1 MPIPTPVLLMV
12 RALDLGGSERQLA
25 EMAMSLDRSQFD
37 VRVGCFHAAGLRGAE
52 LRAAG
57 VPIVEFPVPSL
68 ASVKGALRIAAYIR
82 EQGIRLVHTFDTSAN
97 LYGVPAARMAGTAR
111 VISSQRADRA
121 LMPPLYRHGLRVT
134 DHLVDAIVVN
144 CEFVRRHM
152 LEEEK
157 APAGL
162 IHLCYN
168 GIDTSV
174 FHRVRGA
181 RPQVLRDASLVVGV
195 VCALRPEKGLE
206 TLLDAFAA
214 MRGLEPGVKLVLVGS
229 GPCLGN
235 LQHRARTLGIPP
247 DCLFEPA
254 SPRVADWLQA
264 IDIFVLPSLSEAL
277 SNSLMEAMACGCCAV
292 ASRVGG
298 NPELVAHGETGML
311 FQPRDTAG
319 LAQTLRLLIREGA
332 LRGKL
337 ALQAARAIRS
347 RFSREASAARMGEI
361 YAGLLG

>member
-1 MPIPTPVLLMV
+1 MPASTPVLLLV
-12 RALDLGGSERQLA
+12 RELNLGGSERQLA

-37 VRVGCFHAAGLRGAE
+37 VRVGCFHAVGLRYEE
-52 LRAAG
+52 LRTAG

-82 EQGIRLVHTFDTSAN
+82 EQGIRLVHTFDTPAN
-97 LYGVPAARMAGTAR
+97 LYGVPAARMAGTAL
-111 VISSQRADRA
+111 VISSQRADRT

-157 APAGL
+157 VPAGL

-174 FHRVRGA
+174 FRCVRGA
-181 RPQVLRDASLVVGV
+181 RPPALQDASLVVGV

-206 TLLDAFAA
+206 TLLDAFASI
-214 MRGLEPGVKLVLVGS
+214 RGLEPCVKLVLVGS
-229 GPCLGN
+229 GPCLAD
-235 LQHRARTLGIPP
+235 LRHRARTLGILP

-254 SPRVADWLQA
+254 TPQVADWLQA
-264 IDIFVLPSLSEAL
+264 IDLFVLPSLSEAL

-292 ASRVGG
+292 ASHVGG
-298 NPELVAHGETGML
+298 NPELVTHGETGML

-319 LAQTLRLLIREGA
+319 LAQTLRLLINDGA
-332 LRGKL
+332 LRSKL
-337 ALQAARAIRS
+337 ASQAACAVRS
-347 RFSREASAARMGEI
+347 RFSREASAERMGEI
-361 YAGLLG
+361 YTGLLS